1 LEATSREGADAAM
14 NVETMELGGLKCH
27 VVDTLNPGATPSMA
41 VVLCHGFGAP
51 GTDLVALGPELIQ
64 YDPQLAASV
73 RFYFPEAPLS
83 LDELGMYGGRAWWPL
98 NIERMAA
105 AVENGD
111 VRHLRTETPDG
122 LDSARNL
129 LTSFV
134 NEVCETAGIDAA
146 QVVLGGFSQGSML
159 ATDVALS
166 LPQRLAG
173 LCVLSGTLLCED
185 RWRELAARR
194 GPLPVLQSHGR
205 QDPLLPFVAA
215 ESLRDL
221 LVEGGLPVEFLPFD
235 GMHTISADALERFA
249 KFLIELLPE

>member
-1 LEATSREGADAAM
+1 M
-14 NVETMELGGLKCH
+14 NVETMELGGLKCQ
-27 VVDTLNPGATPSMA
+27 VVDTLAPGVPPSIA

-51 GTDLVALGPELIQ
+51 GTDLVGLGPELLQ
-64 YDPQLAASV
+64 SAPQLAASV

-83 LDELGMYGGRAWWPL
+83 LDDLGMYGGRAWWPL

-111 VRHLRTETPDG
+111 LRHLRTETPDG

-129 LTSFV
+129 LTAFV
-134 NEVCETAGIDAA
+134 SDVCETDGIDAG

-166 LPQRLAG
+166 FPQRLAG

-185 RWRELAARR
+185 KWRDLAAQR

-205 QDPLLPFVAA
+205 QDPILPFVAA
-215 ESLRDL
+215 EWLRDL
-221 LVEGGLPVEFLPFD
+221 LIEGGLSVEFLPFD
-235 GMHTISADALERFA
+235 GMHTISVDTLQRFA
-249 KFLIELLPE
+249 EFLIEMLPD